1 MSRPSILKQSLR
13 PLVVLLVLGIAA
25 AGFWIWQGGGL
36 PEPLQS
42 FFPSPKGTL
51 EIRLKDHR
59 EAIGDFA
66 TLKVSVKV
74 VRLSPKT
81 ERTAA
86 QAEWKDL
93 RPSVKQV
100 DLTRYTG
107 QDSAVIFN
115 GKLLPGHF
123 EAIHLK
129 LDRIKGILK
138 KHQQEVPIENLI
150 SPIKLPF
157 SIQPRTETG
166 IILDLVV
173 LDISDHSPRG
183 YELHIKGYEL
193 YTGGRLVDKIP
204 PG

>member
-1 MSRPSILKQSLR
+1 MVKQFLR
-13 PLVVLLVLGIAA
+13 LLVGLLVLGIGT
-25 AGFWIWQGGGL
+25 AGFWIWRGRGL
-36 PEPLQS
+36 PEPLQA

-66 TLKVSVKV
+66 KLEVSVTA

-81 ERTAA
+81 ERTDAK
-86 QAEWKDL
+86 AEWKDL

-100 DLTRYTG
+100 DLTQYTG
-107 QDSAVIFN
+107 KNSALIFN
-115 GKLLPGHF
+115 GKLARGHF
-123 EAIHLK
+123 KAIHLK
-129 LDRIKGILK
+129 LDPVKGILK
-138 KHQQEVPIENLI
+138 TNQKEVPIENLI

-157 SIQPRTETG
+157 SIHPRTETG
-166 IILDLVV
+166 IVLDLVV
-173 LDISDHSPRG
+173 LDIRDHPPRG

>member
-1 MSRPSILKQSLR
+1 MMHRKR
-13 PLVVLLVLGIAA
+13 PLWAYTLLSLLGISLLAI
-25 AGFWIWQGGGL
+25 AGLWL
-36 PEPLQS
+36 MTRAET
-42 FFPSPKGTL
+42 KGTL

-66 TLKVSVKV
+66 TLEVSVKV

-93 RPSVKQV
+93 RPSVKRV

-107 QDSAVIFN
+107 KDSAVIFN
-115 GKLLPGHF
+115 GKLVRGHF

-129 LDRIKGILK
+129 LDPVKGILK
-138 KHQQEVPIENLI
+138 KNQQEVLIENLI

-157 SIQPRTETG
+157 SIHPRTETG
-166 IILDLVV
+166 IVLDLVV
-173 LDISDHSPRG
+173 LDIRDHPPRG

>member
-1 MSRPSILKQSLR
+1 MPPSPILKQPFWQLTI
-13 PLVVLLVLGIAA
+13 LLLIGIGAT
-25 AGFWIWQGGGL
+25 GLWIA
-36 PEPLQS
+36 

-66 TLKVSVKV
+66 TLEVSVKV

-81 ERTAA
+81 ERTAE

-107 QDSAVIFN
+107 KDSAVIFN
-115 GKLLPGHF
+115 GKLVRGHF

-129 LDRIKGILK
+129 LDPVKGILK
-138 KHQQEVPIENLI
+138 KNQQEVLIENLI

-157 SIQPRTETG
+157 SIYPRTETG
-166 IILDLVV
+166 IVLDLVV
-173 LDISDHSPRG
+173 LDIGDHPPRG
-183 YELHIKGYEL
+183 YELHIKGYEV
-193 YTGGRLVDKIP
+193 YTDGRLIDKIP

>member
-1 MSRPSILKQSLR
+1 MHRKR
-13 PLVVLLVLGIAA
+13 PLWAYTLLSLLGISLLA
-25 AGFWIWQGGGL
+25 ITGL
-36 PEPLQS
+36 WLMTRAET
-42 FFPSPKGTL
+42 KGTL

-66 TLKVSVKV
+66 TLEVSVNV

-81 ERTAA
+81 KGTTAKA
-86 QAEWKDL
+86 KWKDL

-107 QDSAVIFN
+107 KDSAVIFN
-115 GKLLPGHF
+115 GKLVRGHF

-129 LDRIKGILK
+129 LDPVKGILK
-138 KHQQEVPIENLI
+138 KNQKEVLIENLI

-157 SIQPRTETG
+157 SIHPRTETG
-166 IILDLVV
+166 IVLDLVV
-173 LDISDHSPRG
+173 LDIRDHPPRG

>member
-1 MSRPSILKQSLR
+1 MTTRKR
-13 PLVVLLVLGIAA
+13 PLWVYMLLSLLGISLLAI
-25 AGFWIWQGGGL
+25 AGLWL
-36 PEPLQS
+36 MTRAETR
-42 FFPSPKGTL
+42 GTL

-59 EAIGDFA
+59 EAIGDFT
-66 TLKVSVKV
+66 TLEVSVNV

-81 ERTAA
+81 ARTAA
-86 QAEWKDL
+86 KAEWMDL

-107 QDSAVIFN
+107 KDSAVIFN
-115 GKLLPGHF
+115 GKLVRGHF

-129 LDRIKGILK
+129 LDPVTGILK
-138 KHQQEVPIENLI
+138 KNQQEVLIENLI

-157 SIQPRTETG
+157 SIHPRTATG
-166 IILDLVV
+166 IVLDLVV
-173 LDISDHSPRG
+173 LDIRDHPPRG

-193 YTGGRLVDKIP
+193 YTGGRLLDKIP

>member
-1 MSRPSILKQSLR
+1 MPRPSILKQSLR
-13 PLVVLLVLGIAA
+13 PLVVLLVLGIGA
-25 AGFWIWQGGGL
+25 AGFWIWRAGGL
-36 PEPLQS
+36 PDPLQAV
-42 FFPSPKGTL
+42 FPSPKGTL

-66 TLKVSVKV
+66 TLEVSVKA

-81 ERTAA
+81 ARTDAK
-86 QAEWKDL
+86 AEWKDL
-93 RPSVKQV
+93 IPSVKQV

-107 QDSAVIFN
+107 KDSAVIFN
-115 GKLLPGHF
+115 GNLAQGHF

-129 LDRIKGILK
+129 LDPVKGILK
-138 KHQQEVPIENLI
+138 KNQKEVPIENLI

-157 SIQPRTETG
+157 SIHPRTETG
-166 IILDLVV
+166 IVVDLVV
-173 LDISDHSPRG
+173 LDIRDHPPRG

-193 YTGGRLVDKIP
+193 DTGGRLVDKIP

>member
-1 MSRPSILKQSLR
+1 MMHRKR
-13 PLVVLLVLGIAA
+13 PLWAYTLLSLLGISLLA
-25 AGFWIWQGGGL
+25 ITGL
-36 PEPLQS
+36 WLMTRAET
-42 FFPSPKGTL
+42 KGTL

-66 TLKVSVKV
+66 TLEVSVNV

-81 ERTAA
+81 KGTAA
-86 QAEWKDL
+86 KAKWKDL

-107 QDSAVIFN
+107 KDSAVIFN
-115 GKLLPGHF
+115 GKLVRGHF

-129 LDRIKGILK
+129 LDPVKGILK
-138 KHQQEVPIENLI
+138 KNQKEVLIENLI

-157 SIQPRTETG
+157 SIHPRTATG
-166 IILDLVV
+166 IVLDLVV
-173 LDISDHSPRG
+173 LDIRDHPPRG

>member
-1 MSRPSILKQSLR
+1 MPRKR
-13 PLVVLLVLGIAA
+13 PLWAYTLLSLLGISLLA
-25 AGFWIWQGGGL
+25 ITGL
-36 PEPLQS
+36 WLMTRAET
-42 FFPSPKGTL
+42 KGTL

-66 TLKVSVKV
+66 TLEVSVKV
-74 VRLSPKT
+74 VRLSSKT
-81 ERTAA
+81 KGTAA
-86 QAEWKDL
+86 KAEWKDL

-107 QDSAVIFN
+107 KDSAVIFN
-115 GKLLPGHF
+115 GKLVRGHF

-129 LDRIKGILK
+129 LDPVKGILK
-138 KHQQEVPIENLI
+138 KNQKEVLIENLI

-157 SIQPRTETG
+157 SIHPRTETG
-166 IILDLVV
+166 IVLDLVV
-173 LDISDHSPRG
+173 LDIRDHPPRE

>member
-1 MSRPSILKQSLR
+1 MPRSPILKHPFWQLTI
-13 PLVVLLVLGIAA
+13 LLLIGIGA
-25 AGFWIWQGGGL
+25 AGFWIWRGGGL
-36 PEPLQS
+36 PEPLQA

-66 TLKVSVKV
+66 TLEVSVKA

-81 ERTAA
+81 KRTDAK
-86 QAEWKDL
+86 AEWKDL
-93 RPSVKQV
+93 SPSVKQV

-107 QDSAVIFN
+107 KDSAVIFN
-115 GKLLPGHF
+115 GKLAQGHF

-129 LDRIKGILK
+129 LDPVKGILK
-138 KHQQEVPIENLI
+138 KNQKEVPIENLI

-157 SIQPRTETG
+157 SIHPRTETG
-166 IILDLVV
+166 IAEDLVV
-173 LDISDHSPRG
+173 RDIRDHPPRG

>member
-1 MSRPSILKQSLR
+1 MPRPSILKQTLWSL
-13 PLVVLLVLGIAA
+13 VALLVLGIGAT
-25 AGFWIWQGGGL
+25 GFSIA
-36 PEPLQS
+36 
-42 FFPSPKGTL
+42 FCPSPKGTL

-66 TLKVSVKV
+66 TLEVSVKV

-93 RPSVKQV
+93 RPSVKRV

-107 QDSAVIFN
+107 KDSAVIFN
-115 GKLLPGHF
+115 GKLVRGHF

-129 LDRIKGILK
+129 LDPVKGILK
-138 KHQQEVPIENLI
+138 KNQQEVLIENLI

-157 SIQPRTETG
+157 SIHPRTETG
-166 IILDLVV
+166 IVLDLVV
-173 LDISDHSPRG
+173 LDISDHPPRG
-183 YELHIKGYEL
+183 YELHIKGYEV
-193 YTGGRLVDKIP
+193 YTDGILIDKIP

>member
-1 MSRPSILKQSLR
+1 MPRSPILKHPFWQLTI
-13 PLVVLLVLGIAA
+13 LLLIGIGA
-25 AGFWIWQGGGL
+25 AGFWIA
-36 PEPLQS
+36 

-66 TLKVSVKV
+66 TLEVSVKV

-107 QDSAVIFN
+107 KDSAVIFN
-115 GKLLPGHF
+115 GKLVRGHF

-129 LDRIKGILK
+129 LDPVKGILK
-138 KHQQEVPIENLI
+138 KNQQEVLIENLI

-157 SIQPRTETG
+157 SIHPRTETG
-166 IILDLVV
+166 IVLDLVV
-173 LDISDHSPRG
+173 LDIGDHPPRG

>member
-1 MSRPSILKQSLR
+1 MPRSPILKHLFWQLTI
-13 PLVVLLVLGIAA
+13 LLLIGIGA
-25 AGFWIWQGGGL
+25 AGFWTWQGGGL
-36 PEPLQS
+36 PEQLQA
-42 FFPSPKGTL
+42 FFPSPRGTL

-66 TLKVSVKV
+66 TLEVSVNA

-81 ERTAA
+81 ARTDAK
-86 QAEWKDL
+86 AEWKDL
-93 RPSVKQV
+93 SPTVKQV

-107 QDSAVIFN
+107 KDSAVIFN
-115 GKLLPGHF
+115 GKLARGHF

-129 LDRIKGILK
+129 LDPVKGILK
-138 KHQQEVPIENLI
+138 KNQEEVPIENLI

-157 SIQPRTETG
+157 SIHPRTETG
-166 IILDLVV
+166 IVVDLVV
-173 LDISDHSPRG
+173 LDIRDHPPRG